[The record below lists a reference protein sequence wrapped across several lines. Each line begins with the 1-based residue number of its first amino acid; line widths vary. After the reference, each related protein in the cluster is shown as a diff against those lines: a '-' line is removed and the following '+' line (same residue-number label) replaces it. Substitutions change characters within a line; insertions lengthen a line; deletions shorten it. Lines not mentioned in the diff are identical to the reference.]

1 MKLAGVFRTGDP
13 LFTGDFRPS
22 SSRTFELHTLPLH
35 PAPHPMAGPEAWSFQ
50 HRSSAESCRSGR
62 SFRPFEVFVTMAI
75 RLEAIAFWGVD
86 LATTMIIVLDG
97 GSSK

>member
-1 MKLAGVFRTGDP
+1 
-13 LFTGDFRPS
+13 
-22 SSRTFELHTLPLH
+22 
-35 PAPHPMAGPEAWSFQ
+35 
-50 HRSSAESCRSGR
+50 
-62 SFRPFEVFVTMAI
+62 MAI